1 MKLLKRLRE
10 WLVGPRDQKLSP
22 EDEAAIHR
30 AKRRLTKYPKLKG
43 SPNPQAH
50 RTAHFKYRYELSH

>member
-22 EDEAAIHR
+22 EDEAELYR
-30 AKRRLTKYPKLKG
+30 VKRRLQKYPKLKG

-50 RTAHFKYRYELSH
+50 RNAPFKSRYGLSQ